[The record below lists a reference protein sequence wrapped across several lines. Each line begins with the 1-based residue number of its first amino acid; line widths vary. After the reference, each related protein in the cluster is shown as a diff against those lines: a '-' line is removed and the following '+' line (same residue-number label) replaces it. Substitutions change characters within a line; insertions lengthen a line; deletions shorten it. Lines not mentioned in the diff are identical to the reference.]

1 MESVLSGSE
10 LDCVVC
16 YHRYHGLVRRPRQLL
31 CGHTFCSLCLKLL
44 LGAREETG
52 STGSTEGSP
61 LYGVTCPLCRRV
73 TPVPDTSV
81 RHLPENQRILEL
93 LSCQSPPGG
102 DPAPAFPFLPEGLPE
117 ILLSPSLL
125 LHSYNGT
132 LLSISQPQP
141 TAELVR
147 LPGAG
152 SGVWVGISSHALR
165 HFLVVAVL
173 CATALSVLTQF
184 VRNTSLFYIIAVVS
198 ALCLVT
204 VTVLLCN
211 CWQRRR
217 SERERGGSDSHQYP
231 S

>member
-10 LDCVVC
+10 LDCAVC

-52 STGSTEGSP
+52 STGSTGSTGGSP

-73 TPVPDTSV
+73 TLVPDTSV
-81 RHLPENQRILEL
+81 RHLPENQRTLEL

-102 DPAPAFPFLPEGLPE
+102 DPAPAFPFLPEGLPK

-132 LLSISQPQP
+132 LLSVSQPQP

-152 SGVWVGISSHALR
+152 PGVILHHRCGQRTLPHHGHGAAL
-165 HFLVVAVL
+165 
-173 CATALSVLTQF
+173 
-184 VRNTSLFYIIAVVS
+184 
-198 ALCLVT
+198 
-204 VTVLLCN
+204 
-211 CWQRRR
+211 
-217 SERERGGSDSHQYP
+217 RERGGSDSHQYP